1 MTAGT
6 LKERVMVTFAIN
18 TRFAQKRPAQA
29 LLTALGLSG
38 VVLVFLP
45 FIDSYVP
52 VEVLLENLDELSWVA
67 LVGPFVVLPFFIS
80 AGYVRWVISGTLS
93 RWESGLGYALA
104 LIVLLLFSLLMIQM
118 WWESGFDDE
127 LLLIALPAVGL
138 GAGAWFVLQNVRH
151 RAPVGLMAL
160 QAVQL
165 AYLPFALFWL
175 VFPVNA
181 VINSKSMLDIP
192 IGSLL
197 TSLTVVV
204 YTAQT
209 MLALRHQARPISAF
223 LPLVV
228 VWVSGLGWWTVGLL
242 GGL

>member
-18 TRFAQKRPAQA
+18 TRFAQKRPVQA

-52 VEVLLENLDELSWVA
+52 AEVLLENLDELFWVA
-67 LVGPFVVLPFFIS
+67 LVGPSVVLPFFVS

-93 RWESGLGYALA
+93 RWESRLGYALA

-118 WWESGFDDE
+118 WWESGVEDE
-127 LLLIALPAVGL
+127 LLLIAFPAVGL

-151 RAPVGLMAL
+151 RAPAALMAL

-197 TSLTVVV
+197 TLLTVVV
-204 YTAQT
+204 YTAQIV
-209 MLALRHQARPISAF
+209 LALRHQSRPILAL

-228 VWVSGLGWWTVGLL
+228 VWMSGLGWWTVGLL
-242 GGL
+242 GGP